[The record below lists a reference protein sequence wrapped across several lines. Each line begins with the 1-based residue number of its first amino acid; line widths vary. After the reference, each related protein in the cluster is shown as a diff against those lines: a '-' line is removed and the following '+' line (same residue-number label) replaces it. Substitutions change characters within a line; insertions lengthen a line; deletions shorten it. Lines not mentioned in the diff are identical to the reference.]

1 MAKQYYPQ
9 EKALTSRIDGQDVCQ
24 TLVSETEEVVSWV
37 DLLEDSRKAELR
49 QDPQEIEEVEDPS
62 YQPDSS
68 SEDDSD
74 GDDDESQEEQ
84 KVQEKKKPGKIHV
97 KYEKDIAI
105 MKDGLLGYYQF
116 AATSYLCA
124 RELGIQSLMQTSSL
138 ALRYM
143 TQVGKMQFSMD
154 LKADKELNAVEA
166 ANKNEQIEELK
177 HNLESVSIKKS
188 AQKNSSSEE
197 QRGDDET
204 TKKMTD
210 TRKRKPTQKETNSD
224 GKKRRLSPSRAPPE
238 SSQAKSDDQELQGK
252 KQDSPLKGKRP
263 AMRSH
268 HKKKA
273 CSVTGC
279 KFVGSDL
286 KRHLKLHVKRGE
298 IAEENVAQLAT
309 IMTTG
314 KKQRAKSETAYKSG
328 KRKPGRFRKWCPVP
342 ECSSILLNVGRHLIQ
357 SHGIKK
363 NSIQY
368 KNLLK
373 SVKQYTGLREISMF
387 LEKP

>member
-1 MAKQYYPQ
+1 
-9 EKALTSRIDGQDVCQ
+9 
-24 TLVSETEEVVSWV
+24 
-37 DLLEDSRKAELR
+37 
-49 QDPQEIEEVEDPS
+49 
-62 YQPDSS
+62 
-68 SEDDSD
+68 
-74 GDDDESQEEQ
+74 
-84 KVQEKKKPGKIHV
+84 
-97 KYEKDIAI
+97 
-105 MKDGLLGYYQF
+105 
-116 AATSYLCA
+116 
-124 RELGIQSLMQTSSL
+124 MQTSSL

-154 LKADKELNAVEA
+154 LKADKELNAVKA

-177 HNLESVSIKKS
+177 RNLESVSIKKS
-188 AQKNSSSEE
+188 AKKNSSSEE

-279 KFVGSDL
+279 KFFGSDL

-314 KKQRAKSETAYKSG
+314 KKQRGKSETAYKSG

>member
-1 MAKQYYPQ
+1 
-9 EKALTSRIDGQDVCQ
+9 
-24 TLVSETEEVVSWV
+24 
-37 DLLEDSRKAELR
+37 
-49 QDPQEIEEVEDPS
+49 
-62 YQPDSS
+62 
-68 SEDDSD
+68 
-74 GDDDESQEEQ
+74 
-84 KVQEKKKPGKIHV
+84 
-97 KYEKDIAI
+97 
-105 MKDGLLGYYQF
+105 
-116 AATSYLCA
+116 
-124 RELGIQSLMQTSSL
+124 
-138 ALRYM
+138 
-143 TQVGKMQFSMD
+143 
-154 LKADKELNAVEA
+154 
-166 ANKNEQIEELK
+166 
-177 HNLESVSIKKS
+177 
-188 AQKNSSSEE
+188 
-197 QRGDDET
+197 
-204 TKKMTD
+204 MTD

-252 KQDSPLKGKRP
+252 KQDSPSKEKHP

-279 KFVGSDL
+279 KFFGSDL

-298 IAEENVAQLAT
+298 TAEENVAQLAT
-309 IMTTG
+309 ITTTG
-314 KKQRAKSETAYKSG
+314 KKQRGKSETAYKSG

-357 SHGIKK
+357 SHSIKK

-387 LEKP
+387 LEKPEQNAEETMAESGDDMDYKMAIGKLAEGRGIAGQSTQYQAVYSDNESQEGVEDESEEDKEPSEPEDQSDASFDPVASNVSAE